1 MGRKRLQS
9 VLNFIQMLRNN
20 PDLTSSELYQQ
31 LQSVYKTGYQ
41 IGRKK
46 TDLVKRQNTP
56 ATPVAKGKK

>member
-1 MGRKRLQS
+1 M
-9 VLNFIQMLRNN
+9 LNFIQMLRNN